1 MPNAPD
7 RPGWVTRG
15 LRVFDPAARAAR
27 KRRRARRSLG
37 YRLLATIGLT
47 WVTSWVGARSGVELG
62 ELFWG
67 TASVL
72 AGLGTIDAGRQVWR
86 IERTPRPV
94 HLPPTPKP
102 PPASSAARVPMNRLA
117 AREHALGELL
127 TVLGPV
133 AGDTWAE
140 ATAASGALRHLADQV
155 VVLESARAGVPTDA
169 RPGLDSALAALRSR
183 LEEGVSAYDRLVS
196 AATDAVA
203 ASADGHR
210 DSVGS
215 VQRLGEAADT
225 LTGLARGLRE
235 VRVLPLRLP

>member
-1 MPNAPD
+1 MPSGPE
-7 RPGWVTRG
+7 RQGRVTRG
-15 LRVFDPAARAAR
+15 LRFFDRAARAER

-37 YRLLATIGLT
+37 YRALGAIGLAYVAST
-47 WVTSWVGARSGVELG
+47 VGVAPDLELG

-72 AGLGTIDAGRQVWR
+72 AGVGTLGAARQVWR
-86 IERTPRPV
+86 IERAPRAV
-94 HLPPTPKP
+94 QLPPEPKP
-102 PPASSAARVPMNRLA
+102 LPASSAARTPITRLT

-133 AGDTWAE
+133 AGDTWQE
-140 ATAASGALRHLADQV
+140 AVAAAAALRRLGDQM
-155 VVLESARAGVPTDA
+155 VVLESAHSGVPAEA
-169 RPGLDSALAALRSR
+169 RPGLDAALSALRLR

-203 ASADGHR
+203 AAAAGHGT
-210 DSVGS
+210 DATSVR
-215 VQRLGEAADT
+215 RLEEAADA

-235 VRVLPLRLP
+235 VAVLKR

>member
-7 RPGWVTRG
+7 RRGWVTRG
-15 LRVFDPAARAAR
+15 LQVFDPAARAAR

-37 YRLLATIGLT
+37 YRLLATIGLVYLT
-47 WVTSWVGARSGVELG
+47 AAVGESSSLELD

-72 AGLGTIDAGRQVWR
+72 AGLGTIGAGRLVWR
-86 IERTPRPV
+86 IERAPRPV
-94 HLPPTPKP
+94 HLPPAPKP
-102 PPASSAARVPMNRLA
+102 PPALSAARAPISRLT
-117 AREHALGELL
+117 ARESALGELL

-133 AGDTWAE
+133 AGDTWQE
-140 ATAASGALRHLADQV
+140 ATAAAVALRHLAAQI
-155 VVLESARAGVPTDA
+155 VVLESARGGVPAEA
-169 RPGLDSALAALRSR
+169 RPGLDAALAALRSR
-183 LEEGVSAYDRLVS
+183 LQEGVSAYDRLVS

-210 DSVGS
+210 DESGS
-215 VQRLGEAADT
+215 VRRLEEAAES

-235 VRVLPLRLP
+235 VPVLPR